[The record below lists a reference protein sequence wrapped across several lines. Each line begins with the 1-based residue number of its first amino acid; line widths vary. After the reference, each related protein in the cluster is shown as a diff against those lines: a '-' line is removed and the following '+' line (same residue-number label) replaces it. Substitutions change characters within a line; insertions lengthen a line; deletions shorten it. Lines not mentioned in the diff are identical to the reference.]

1 MKPFIINRASKILSI
16 GLCLFALSACET
28 VEGIKQDIANIDFS
42 DFTPSV
48 SESNNSDQAAYLVD
62 GNCPTVQIVSDLGTL
77 NEFPPK
83 NSMKASNLISSVK
96 MNEANSTCSFNDR
109 SVTVDLKLAFEGMLG
124 PKGRSSA
131 KEKPFFSYPFF
142 VAVTSSS
149 GKILAKEIFAASMTY
164 EAGQNEQLYFETLR
178 QIIPADTQAQGAS
191 YKVMVGFQLTKDQ
204 LNYNRKLIEEER
216 IAAEKAEKA
225 RIEAEKAAMKA
236 AKEAEKEAA
245 KASKE
250 MTKENMETSA
260 AQATEKENSF
270 SPFDIFK
277 TNDQ

>member
-1 MKPFIINRASKILSI
+1 MKPFLINRASKILSI

-28 VEGIKQDIANIDFS
+28 IEGFKQDIASIDLS
-42 DFTPSV
+42 DFTPAS
-48 SESNNSDQAAYLVD
+48 SQNDTDDHAAYLVD

-83 NSMKASNLISSVK
+83 NSMKSSNLISSVK
-96 MNEANSTCSFNDR
+96 MNEANSTCSYNDR
-109 SVTVDLKLAFEGMLG
+109 SVTVDLKLAFEGKLG

-131 KEKPFFSYPFF
+131 SEKPFFSYPFF

-191 YKVMVGFQLTKDQ
+191 YKVMVGFQLTQDQ
-204 LNYNRKLIEEER
+204 LKYNRKLIEEER
-216 IAAEKAEKA
+216 IAAENAEKA
-225 RIEAEKAAMKA
+225 RIESEKAAAKA
-236 AKEAEKEAA
+236 AKDAEKEAKK
-245 KASKE
+245 KASE
-250 MTKENMETSA
+250 EMETSA
-260 AQATEKENSF
+260 AQATQKEDSF
-270 SPFDIFK
+270 SPLDIFK